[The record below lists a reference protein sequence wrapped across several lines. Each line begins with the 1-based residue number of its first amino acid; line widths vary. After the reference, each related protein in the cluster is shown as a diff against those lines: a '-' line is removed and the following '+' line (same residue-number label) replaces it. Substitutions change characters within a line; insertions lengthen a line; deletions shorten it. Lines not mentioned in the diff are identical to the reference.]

1 MLMLTSHQADAQHGT
16 SSAAT
21 RPLCCPGC
29 VQVGYCRSMNVI
41 VGMLLVAM
49 NRNEEN
55 AFWLLSSLVE
65 DILYPGT
72 YSRNLSGCQVG

>member
-1 MLMLTSHQADAQHGT
+1 M
-16 SSAAT
+16 

-29 VQVGYCRSMNVI
+29 AQVGYCRSMNVI

-72 YSRNLSGCQVG
+72 YSRNLSGCQVSPEPREMYVYVM